1 MYRGGLLR
9 DYDTFAR
16 IGGEEFAILLPATDI
31 TLATKIAERIR
42 QAIHSLQIK
51 FEDQTLTFTTSIGL
65 LESTTQISSFEQM
78 MQIADKYLN
87 QAKSDGRNKILCG

>member
-1 MYRGGLLR
+1 M
-9 DYDTFAR
+9 
-16 IGGEEFAILLPATDI
+16 LLPATDI